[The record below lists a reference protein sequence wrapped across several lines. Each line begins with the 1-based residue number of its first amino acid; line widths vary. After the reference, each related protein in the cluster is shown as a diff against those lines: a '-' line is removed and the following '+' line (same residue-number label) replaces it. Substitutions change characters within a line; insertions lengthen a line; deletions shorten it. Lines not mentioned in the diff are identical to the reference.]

1 MLCFCKFVFGSFPGC
16 FFFGDDYSVFVIIYC
31 VGLNKDFKKMLSE
44 HAEFRALSLKDILT
58 SSDGTRKVEI
68 IFFIYS
74 KLVRNNL

>member
-1 MLCFCKFVFGSFPGC
+1 MLCRCPFVFGSLLGF
-16 FFFGDDYSVFVIIYC
+16 FFFGCDYLVLVIIYC

-58 SSDGTRKVEI
+58 ASDGTRKVEI

-74 KLVRNNL
+74 TLVRNNL